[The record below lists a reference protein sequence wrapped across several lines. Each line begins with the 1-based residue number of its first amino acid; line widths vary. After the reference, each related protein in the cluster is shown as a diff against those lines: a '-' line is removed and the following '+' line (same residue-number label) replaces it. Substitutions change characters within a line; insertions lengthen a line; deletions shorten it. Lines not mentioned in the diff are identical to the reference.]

1 MPRARLKVRK
11 YRQNRQSG
19 CAQARVAATGKTPM
33 LDAMRRGAVNWV
45 AKSLLL
51 LLIVAFAFWGIPN
64 VFRNAHRDT
73 LARIGG
79 TTISADEFRQA
90 YQDEMTSIT
99 RRLGGR
105 RLTAEQAKML
115 GVEQRTLSRLIGMA
129 AIDAH
134 ARDLNLALSNQAV
147 ADLVRSDPAFHD
159 ASGKFSSETFR
170 SLLRQN
176 GISEDRY
183 LSSRRRD
190 EVREQ
195 LTDTLLAGLAPPELL
210 VDLLHRYREETRII
224 EFFTPDYDKL
234 VKTPE
239 PDEARLKEY
248 YDQNKSQFMTPEL
261 RKISALLLTR
271 DAVKA
276 RVPVSEDE
284 VKAAYEQDKEKYNV
298 PEKRRV
304 QQLSFPDRA
313 AAEKAHAELLAA
325 PNFVE
330 AATKLG
336 FKESDFD
343 LGLLSRGDMIDP
355 KIANVTFALKK
366 DELSKPVDGQF
377 AIALVRVSEIVP
389 GKQRSYDEVK
399 KEIAD
404 RLADERAGQEISA
417 LREKVENE
425 RSAGKSLKEIGE
437 SLKLPFFDVAEI
449 DRSGKTADGKPAIDH
464 SEAAKIAETAFAGAV
479 GIEGEATDLA
489 DGGYAWVDVL
499 AISPQK
505 QKSFDEVKAEV
516 KTGAMDADRR
526 KEITGLASKLVER
539 LGKGETAEALAAE
552 LGAKLEKTPA
562 VTRNT
567 SPPGLSQN
575 AVQQAFAL
583 PKGGATSAPSA
594 GGKARTILRVVDIIP
609 APAPTPEQTAR
620 LKDELARQ
628 MQSDVLGEYVS
639 ALEARFGLSVND
651 EALKQVLGGGVSGG
665 GREQP
670 VFE

>member
-1 MPRARLKVRK
+1 
-11 YRQNRQSG
+11 
-19 CAQARVAATGKTPM
+19 M

-105 RLTAEQAKML
+105 RLTPEQAKML
-115 GVEQRTLSRLIGMA
+115 GVEQRTLQRLIGMA

-134 ARDLNLALSNQAV
+134 ARDLHLALSNEAV
-147 ADLVRSDPAFHD
+147 AELIRSDPAFHD
-159 ASGKFSSETFR
+159 ASGKFSSDTFR

-183 LSSRRRD
+183 MSSRRRD

-210 VDLLHRYREETRII
+210 VDLLHRYREQTRII

-248 YDQNKSQFMTPEL
+248 YDQNKTQFMTPEL

-284 VKAAYEQDKEKYNV
+284 IKAAYEQDKEKYNI

-313 AAEKAHAELLAA
+313 SAEKAYAELQTAA
-325 PNFVE
+325 NFVE
-330 AATKLG
+330 AASKLG

-343 LGLLSRGDMIDP
+343 LGLLTRSDMIDP
-355 KIANVTFALKK
+355 NIAKVAFALKK

-377 AIALVRVSEIVP
+377 TIALVRVSEIVP
-389 GKQRSYDEVK
+389 GKQRGYDEVK

-404 RLADERAGQEISA
+404 RLADERAGQEIST

-425 RSAGKSLKEIGE
+425 RSAGKPLKEIGE
-437 SLKLPFFDVAEI
+437 SLKLPFFDVPEM

-464 SEAAKIAETAFAGAV
+464 PESGKIAEAAFAGTV

-505 QKSFDEVKAEV
+505 QKSFEEVKAEV
-516 KTGAMDADRR
+516 KSGAMEADRR
-526 KEITGLASKLVER
+526 KEITSLAGKLVER
-539 LGKGETAEALAAE
+539 LNKGETAEALAAE

-575 AVQQAFAL
+575 GVQQAFTL
-583 PKGGATSAPSA
+583 PKGGATSTPSV

-620 LKDELARQ
+620 IKDELTNQ
-628 MQSDVLGEYVS
+628 MQSDVLAEYVS
-639 ALEARFGLSVND
+639 GLEQRFGLSVND
-651 EALKQVLGGGVSGG
+651 EALKQVMGGGS

-670 VFE
+670 DYE

>member
-1 MPRARLKVRK
+1 
-11 YRQNRQSG
+11 
-19 CAQARVAATGKTPM
+19 M

-64 VFRNAHRDT
+64 VFRSANRDT
-73 LARIGG
+73 LARVGG

-90 YQDEMTSIT
+90 YHDEMTSIT

-134 ARDLNLALSNQAV
+134 ARELHLALSNQAI
-147 ADLVRSDPAFHD
+147 ADLIRGDAAFQD

-195 LTDTLLAGLAPPELL
+195 LTDSLIAGLAPPHLL
-210 VDLLHRYREETRII
+210 ADLLHRYREETRRI

-234 VKTPE
+234 IKTAE
-239 PDEARLKEY
+239 PDAARLKDY
-248 YDQNKSQFMTPEL
+248 YEQSKSQFMTPEL
-261 RKISALLLTR
+261 RKISVLLLTR
-271 DAVKA
+271 DGVKA

-284 VKAAYEQDKEKYNV
+284 VKAAYDQDRQKFNIA
-298 PEKRRV
+298 EKRHV
-304 QQLSFPDRA
+304 LQLSFPDA
-313 AAEKAHAELLAA
+313 AAAAKAREALAKA
-325 PNFVE
+325 ANFVE

-343 LGLLSRGDMIDP
+343 LGLLSRKDMIDP
-355 KIANVTFALKK
+355 KVADAAFALKK
-366 DELSKPVDGQF
+366 DELSQPVEGQF
-377 AIALVRVSEIVP
+377 SVALVRVSEIVP
-389 GKQRSYDEVK
+389 GKQRSYEEVK

-404 RLADERAGQEISA
+404 RLADERVGQEISA
-417 LREKVENE
+417 LHEKVESE
-425 RSAGKSLKEIGE
+425 RSAGKPLKEIGE
-437 SLKLPFFDVAEI
+437 SLKLSFLEVPEI
-449 DRSGKTADGKPAIDH
+449 DRGGKTADGKPAIDH
-464 SEAAKIAETAFAGAV
+464 PDVAKIAETAFAGAI
-479 GIEGEATDLA
+479 GIEGEAADLG
-489 DGGYAWVDVL
+489 DGGYLWVDVL
-499 AISPQK
+499 GITPQR
-505 QKSFDEVKAEV
+505 QKSIEEVGADVKARV
-516 KTGAMDADRR
+516 MDADRR
-526 KEITGLASKLVER
+526 KEITAFAGKLVER
-539 LGKGETAEALAAE
+539 LANGQTAEALAAE

-567 SPPGLSQN
+567 SPPGLPQN

-583 PKGGATSAPSA
+583 PKGGATSAPSSD
-594 GGKARTILRVVDIIP
+594 GKARIILGVVDIAP
-609 APAPTPEQTAR
+609 APPPTPEQTAR
-620 LKDELARQ
+620 LNEELARA
-628 MQSDVLGEYVS
+628 MQSDVLAEYVS
-639 ALEARFGLSVND
+639 GLETRFGLSVND
-651 EALKQVLGGGVSGG
+651 EALKQALGSG

-670 VFE
+670 DYE

>member
-1 MPRARLKVRK
+1 
-11 YRQNRQSG
+11 
-19 CAQARVAATGKTPM
+19 M

-45 AKSLLL
+45 AKGLLF

-64 VFRNAHRDT
+64 VFRNAHRDS

-79 TTISADEFRQA
+79 TVISADDFRQA
-90 YQDEMTSIT
+90 YQDEMASIT

-105 RLTAEQAKML
+105 RLTPEQAKML

-129 AIDAH
+129 AVDAH
-134 ARDLNLALSNQAV
+134 AQELNLALSNQAIV
-147 ADLVRSDPAFHD
+147 DLIRTDPAFHD
-159 ASGKFSSETFR
+159 ASGQFSRDTFR

-195 LTDTLLAGLAPPELL
+195 LTDSLLAGLAPPQLL
-210 VDLLHRYREETRII
+210 ADLLHRYREETRRI

-234 VKTPE
+234 IKTAE
-239 PDEARLKEY
+239 PDEARLKDY
-248 YDQNKSQFMTPEL
+248 YDQSKSQFMTPEL

-284 VKAAYEQDKEKYNV
+284 VKAAYEQDRQKFDIA
-298 PEKRRV
+298 EKRHV
-304 QQLSFPDRA
+304 LQLSFPDAAAAGKARA
-313 AAEKAHAELLAA
+313 ALAKA
-325 PNFVE
+325 PNLVE

-343 LGLLSRGDMIDP
+343 LGLLSRKDMIDP
-355 KIANVTFALKK
+355 KIADAAFALKK
-366 DELSKPVDGQF
+366 GELSQPVEGQF
-377 AIALVRVSEIVP
+377 SVALVWVSDIAP
-389 GKQRSYDEVK
+389 GKQRSFEEVK

-417 LREKVENE
+417 LHEKVEND

-437 SLKLPFFDVAEI
+437 SLKLPFLEVPEI
-449 DRSGKTADGKPAIDH
+449 DRGGKTADGKPAIDH
-464 SEAAKIAETAFAGAV
+464 PDAGKMAEVAFAGTV
-479 GIEGEATDLA
+479 GIEGEAADLG
-489 DGGYAWVDVL
+489 DGGYVWVDVL
-499 AISPQK
+499 GVTPQK
-505 QKSFDEVKAEV
+505 QKSFEEVKDEVKAS
-516 KTGAMDADRR
+516 AMDADRR
-526 KEITGLASKLVER
+526 KEIAAYASKLVER
-539 LGKGETAEALAAE
+539 LTKGETPAALAAE
-552 LGAKLEKTPA
+552 TGAKVETTPA

-567 SPPGLSQN
+567 SPPGLPQN

-583 PKGGATSAPSA
+583 PKGGATSAPSV
-594 GGKARTILRVVDIIP
+594 GGKARVILRVVDIIP
-609 APAPTPEQTAR
+609 APPPTPEQTAR
-620 LKDELARQ
+620 LNEQLTRQ
-628 MQSDVLGEYVS
+628 MQSDVLAEYVS
-639 ALEARFGLSVND
+639 GLETRFGLSIND
-651 EALKQVLGGGVSGG
+651 AALKQALGGGS

-670 VFE
+670 DYE